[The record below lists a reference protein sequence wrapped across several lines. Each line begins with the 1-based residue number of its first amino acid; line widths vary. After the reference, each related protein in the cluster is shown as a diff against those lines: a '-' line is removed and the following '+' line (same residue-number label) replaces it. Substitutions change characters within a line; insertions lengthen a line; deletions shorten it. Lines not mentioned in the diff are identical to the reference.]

1 MNALAPAQ
9 PAGELDSHEIE
20 RRFAEQRAMIG
31 DTPLYALGL
40 RVRGRELRVYAK
52 DESRNLT
59 GSIKDRMAHFVLED
73 AWRRGEWQPGDEIAE
88 ATSGNTGIA
97 FAALGRRFGSPVR
110 IFMPDW
116 MSKER
121 KLLLSSLGATL
132 VPVSHEQGG
141 FIGSIAL
148 ADAWAREHEH
158 VFRPQ
163 QFSNRANIE
172 AHRLGTGPEFALQL
186 ERAGLR
192 PTAFVAGVGTG
203 GTVMGVGAALRE
215 HFGRVA
221 VHPLE
226 PANSPTL
233 RTGKRE
239 GVHRIQG
246 ISDEFIPEI
255 LDLAALDALVDV
267 WDGDAIIV
275 AQRLAREFGLAFG
288 ISSGANLIGA
298 VQVALAQGPGAVVTT
313 VFADCSRKYLSGPL
327 GESELVKPGYL
338 SPEIEFLGF
347 ELVRATSSVTRFE

>member
-1 MNALAPAQ
+1 MSAAALAPLS
-9 PAGELDSHEIE
+9 AGALEPREVE

-31 DTPLYALGL
+31 DTPLL
-40 RVRGRELRVYAK
+40 RLDLCVRGRELSIWAK

-59 GSIKDRMAHFVLED
+59 GSIKDRMAHFVLEE
-73 AWRRGEWQPGDEIAE
+73 AWRSGAWRPGDEIAE

-121 KLLLSSLGATL
+121 KQLLASLGATL

-141 FIGSIAL
+141 FLGSIEL
-148 ADAWAREHEH
+148 ADRWAAEHPR

-163 QFSNRANIE
+163 QFSNLANVE
-172 AHRLGTGPEFALQL
+172 AHRRGTGPELAAQL
-186 ERAGLR
+186 ERHGVR
-192 PTAFVAGVGTG
+192 PSAFVAGVGTG

-215 HFGRVA
+215 RFGGVR

-233 RTGKRE
+233 RTGRRE

-246 ISDEFIPEI
+246 ISDEFIPAI
-255 LDLAALDALVDV
+255 LDLARLDRVVDV
-267 WDGDAIIV
+267 WDGDAILV
-275 AQRLAREFGLAFG
+275 AQRLSRELGLAFG
-288 ISSGANLIGA
+288 ISSGANLLGA
-298 VQVALAQGPGAVVTT
+298 VELALEQGPGAVVST

-327 GESELVKPGYL
+327 GEAEPQKEGYL
-338 SPEIEFLGF
+338 SPALEFRGF
-347 ELVRATSSVTRFE
+347 ELFRS

>member
-1 MNALAPAQ
+1 VSPAELAHAPA
-9 PAGELDSHEIE
+9 ALEAHEIE

-31 DTPLYALGL
+31 DTPLLALDLVVQGRKL
-40 RVRGRELRVYAK
+40 RIWAK

-73 AWRRGEWQPGDEIAE
+73 AWRARRWRPGDEIAE

-121 KLLLSSLGATL
+121 KLLLASLGATL

-141 FIGSIAL
+141 FEGSIAL
-148 ADAWAREHEH
+148 ADEWAHTHER

-163 QFSNRANIE
+163 QFSNPANVE
-172 AHRLGTGPEFALQL
+172 AHRRGTGPELAAQL
-186 ERAGLR
+186 ERQGVR
-192 PTAFVAGVGTG
+192 PSAFVAGVGTG

-215 HFGRVA
+215 RFGRVA

-239 GVHRIQG
+239 GTHRIQG
-246 ISDEFIPEI
+246 ISDEFIPSI

-267 WDGDAIIV
+267 WDGDAILI
-275 AQRLAREFGLAFG
+275 AQRLARELGLAFG
-288 ISSGANLIGA
+288 ISSGANLLGA
-298 VQVALAQGPGAVVTT
+298 VQIALAQGPGAVVAT

-327 GESELVKPGYL
+327 GEVEPEKPGYL
-338 SPEIEFLGF
+338 SPEIELVGF
-347 ELVRATSSVTRFE
+347 ELFRT

>member
-1 MNALAPAQ
+1 MSSAVLPQ
-9 PAGELDSHEIE
+9 GPGVLDTHEIE
-20 RRFAEQRAMIG
+20 RRFREQHAMVG
-31 DTPLYALGL
+31 DTPLYALEL
-40 RVRGRELRVYAK
+40 VVRGRELVVFAK

-59 GSIKDRMAHFVLED
+59 GSIKDRMALHILEE
-73 AWRRGEWQPGDEIAE
+73 AWRAGRWQPGDEIAE

-132 VPVSHEQGG
+132 VPVSHAQGG
-141 FIGSIAL
+141 FIGSIEL
-148 ADAWAREHEH
+148 ADAWAREHER

-163 QFSNRANIE
+163 QFSNAGNSE
-172 AHRLGTGPEFALQL
+172 AHRRTTGPELARQL
-186 ERAGLR
+186 ERAGVK
-192 PTAFVAGVGTG
+192 PTGFVAGVGTG
-203 GTVMGVGAALRE
+203 GTVMGIGAALRE
-215 HFGRVA
+215 RFGRVA

-246 ISDEFIPEI
+246 ISDEFIPAL
-255 LDLAALDALVDV
+255 LDLSALDALVDV
-267 WDGDAIIV
+267 WDGDAILV
-275 AQRLAREFGLAFG
+275 AQRLARELGLAFG

-298 VQVALAQGPGAVVTT
+298 LQVALAQGAGAVVAT

-327 GESELVKPGYL
+327 GEVEPVKPGYL
-338 SPEIEFLGF
+338 SPEIEFKGF
-347 ELVRATSSVTRFE
+347 ELLRA

>member
-1 MNALAPAQ
+1 MNATAAARPGTPLSADEVA
-9 PAGELDSHEIE
+9 

-31 DTPLYALGL
+31 DTPLYALRL
-40 RVRGRELRVYAK
+40 RARGRELCVYAK

-73 AWRRGEWQPGDEIAE
+73 AWLRGHWQPGDEIAE

-141 FIGSIAL
+141 FLGSIAL
-148 ADAWAREHEH
+148 ADAWAREHAH

-163 QFSNRANIE
+163 QFSNPANIE
-172 AHRLGTGPEFALQL
+172 AHRLGTGPELAAQL

-215 HFGRVA
+215 RFGDVA

-246 ISDEFIPEI
+246 ISDEFIPSI
-255 LDLAALDALVDV
+255 VNLAELGPVVDV
-267 WDGDAIIV
+267 WDGDAILV
-275 AQRLAREFGLAFG
+275 AQRLARELGLAFG

-298 VQVALAQGPGAVVTT
+298 VQVALDHGPDAVVTT

-327 GESELVKPGYL
+327 GEIEPVKPGYL
-338 SPEIEFLGF
+338 APEIEFTGF
-347 ELVRATSSVTRFE
+347 ELLRG